1 MDNKSLK
8 KHLENYYAW
17 SLDYDFNIVKHPII
31 LIECI
36 KSISGI
42 DLEKEKPNLIEFLDS
57 FIEEKKNHK
66 IQKYVKFENQK
77 IELPEVVSLKNLEK
91 HIVDLNIVEAKQ
103 SISNLIKVSDG
114 TQILEY
120 LLELSIKYS
129 NYNTSVFIWSVY
141 KMEKFLNNK
150 YLSKSIYICLEH
162 IINNFNPPKISE
174 NLQVDW
180 SVVFKNSCEPFEKLS
195 FYYKLYNEDMV
206 RSNKIKHQ
214 MLLLDVF
221 SFKNKLK
228 YNKSVKDKQCMQ
240 GRDWILDYIQGHK
253 MSYELIIC
261 LDSLR
266 SCLKTNHINNDIYWS
281 RFNERL
287 NAFN

>member
-120 LLELSIKYS
+120 LL
-129 NYNTSVFIWSVY
+129 
-141 KMEKFLNNK
+141 
-150 YLSKSIYICLEH
+150 
-162 IINNFNPPKISE
+162 
-174 NLQVDW
+174 
-180 SVVFKNSCEPFEKLS
+180 
-195 FYYKLYNEDMV
+195 
-206 RSNKIKHQ
+206 
-214 MLLLDVF
+214 
-221 SFKNKLK
+221 
-228 YNKSVKDKQCMQ
+228 
-240 GRDWILDYIQGHK
+240 
-253 MSYELIIC
+253 
-261 LDSLR
+261 
-266 SCLKTNHINNDIYWS
+266 
-281 RFNERL
+281 
-287 NAFN
+287 